1 MKNEVDYQEE
11 YERYAQADAR
21 EQELH
26 QQLHQEYDGQPH
38 EYQDGQRM
46 TFSNVSAAGYSY
58 HMVSSK
64 PGDVAFVFKLLG
76 GIFMGIGALIIA
88 VGVIVTYFMQQN
100 YDKCTETTT
109 AIVTKNIINDD
120 TYTPVFSYT
129 VDGKEYERKS
139 SYSTNPP
146 KHEVGD
152 KVELHYEPG
161 DPTNFYVDKAIN
173 LVRAVLY
180 GIGGFFFVF
189 GLVFLVIGINAKR
202 KRQAF

>member
-1 MKNEVDYQEE
+1 
-11 YERYAQADAR
+11 
-21 EQELH
+21 
-26 QQLHQEYDGQPH
+26 
-38 EYQDGQRM
+38 M

-76 GIFMGIGALIIA
+76 GIFMGIGALVIA

-129 VDGKEYERKS
+129 ADGKEYERKS

-189 GLVFLVIGINAKR
+189 GLVFLVLGINAKR
-202 KRQAF
+202 KRQAY